1 MNYQKA
7 TKKMPLK
14 LANIF
19 EIQTSGSSRNKM
31 HIKEDIFKNQ

>member
-1 MNYQKA
+1 MTLEQNQEF
-7 TKKMPLK
+7 LK